1 MTKRIEQFK
10 EFDKEY
16 TGTFTLGATT
26 PSFDLEKEVDHIYP
40 WEHITEKAILAA
52 AEQLTGKQEQLPPLF
67 SAVKIKGKRAY
78 DYARKEQKIEI
89 RPKQVHIAKFE
100 IVEIR
105 LPEVRFRVECSKGTY
120 IRALARDFGRILKSG
135 AHLSLL
141 CRTRIGP
148 HHLRNALTPEE
159 FKKKLER

>member
-1 MTKRIEQFK
+1 
-10 EFDKEY
+10 
-16 TGTFTLGATT
+16 
-26 PSFDLEKEVDHIYP
+26 
-40 WEHITEKAILAA
+40 
-52 AEQLTGKQEQLPPLF
+52 
-67 SAVKIKGKRAY
+67 
-78 DYARKEQKIEI
+78 
-89 RPKQVHIAKFE
+89 
-100 IVEIR
+100 VEIR